1 MANMQKY
8 TRGAIG
14 HLFKHYERGLDDNGE
29 YVKFGNTS
37 IDLERTHLNYSLKS
51 GSAMKNYLDRM
62 DEVKC
67 LKRADVNVMCSWIVT
82 IPQDLKDTEYE
93 DDFFKKTYS
102 FLCDRYGEQ
111 NVVSA
116 NVHKDETTPHL
127 HFAFIPVL
135 TDEKGIE
142 KVCAKKVCCKTDLQ
156 TFHKDLKKHLESELG
171 IEVAILNGATE
182 NVNKTILEL
191 KNKSLEEQ
199 NKALDDEIRLKSD
212 ELRAITKERDKMDAQ
227 LVKGAKKGFLG
238 ANVIESAKRVL
249 EKEEKVEEQAREN
262 ERKEKMS
269 KEFYHEENLKLGKA
283 QYDLNQDKRNFY
295 ALVEE
300 KAEEKAKT
308 MLKKA
313 NQENA
318 ELKYELELA
327 KDILADSLYGSNSAL
342 DVFENTLQNSQKALK
357 KAQKGFDR

>member
-37 IDLERTHLNYSLKS
+37 IDLERTYLNYSLKN

-62 DEVKC
+62 NEVKC

-82 IPQDLKDTEYE
+82 IPQDLKDTKYE

-127 HFAFIPVL
+127 HFAFIPVI
-135 TDEKGIE
+135 TDDKGIE

-171 IEVAILNGATE
+171 IDVAILNGATE
-182 NVNKTILEL
+182 NGNKTILEL

-212 ELRAITKERDKMDAQ
+212 ELGAKREELDKIDTQ
-227 LVKGAKKGFLG
+227 LIKGAKKGLFG
-238 ANVIESAKRVL
+238 ANMIESAKRVL
-249 EKEEKVEEQAREN
+249 EREEMVTEKERELDYREKN
-262 ERKEKMS
+262 S
-269 KEFYHEENLKLGKA
+269 KEYYHEENLKLGKA
-283 QYDLNQDKRNFY
+283 QFALNQDKRNFDT
-295 ALVEE
+295 LVTE
-300 KAEEKAKT
+300 KAEKMANMK
-308 MLKKA
+308 LKKA
-313 NQENA
+313 TKHIA
-318 ELKYELELA
+318 ELENELNIA
-327 KDILADSLYGSNSAL
+327 KDILADSLYGSFSAL
-342 DVFENTLQNSQKALK
+342 DVFENTLQNSKKALK
-357 KAQKGFDR
+357 KAQNELDR

>member
-82 IPQDLKDTEYE
+82 IPQDLKGTKYE

-135 TDEKGIE
+135 TDDKGIE

-182 NVNKTILEL
+182 NGNKTILEL

-212 ELRAITKERDKMDAQ
+212 ELRAKTKERDKMDAQ
-227 LVKGAKKGFLG
+227 IVKGAKKGILG
-238 ANVIESAKRVL
+238 GNTIESAKRVL
-249 EKEEKVEEQAREN
+249 EREEMVTEKERELDYREKN
-262 ERKEKMS
+262 S
-269 KEFYHEENLKLGKA
+269 KEYYHEENLKLGKA
-283 QYDLNQDKRNFY
+283 QFDLNQDKRNFY

-308 MLKKA
+308 MLKKV